1 MFLGD
6 GHIGPKHVE
15 VFNVLTFERMF
26 ILLLNDMAAVRKD
39 GDLNANNMSHGGT
52 VELYII

>member
-1 MFLGD
+1 
-6 GHIGPKHVE
+6 
-15 VFNVLTFERMF
+15 MF
-26 ILLLNDMAAVRKD
+26 ILLLNNMAAVRKD